1 MMAIKADLQLL
12 ADREAIRELTAKY
25 ARCVA
30 TGDGRGVGATY
41 TEDGHFAAGK
51 FDVLGRAAI
60 QDFLEGQT
68 QPLKN
73 MPLVTDH
80 IIEID
85 GDEAS
90 CYSIMYTPWFKHEHP
105 GFCGAYTD
113 RLRKVDGEWYFVERD
128 FEFFKG
134 RPEGV

>member
-1 MMAIKADLQLL
+1 MAIEANLQLL

-41 TEDGHFAAGK
+41 AEDGRFAAGK
-51 FDVLGRAAI
+51 YDYVGRAAI

-68 QPLKN
+68 KPLKN
-73 MPLVTDH
+73 MPLVTGH
-80 IIEID
+80 IIEIE

-90 CYSIMYTPWFKHEHP
+90 CYSIMYTPWFAGEYP

-113 RLRKVDGEWYFVERD
+113 RLRKVDGEWYFAERS

-134 RPEGV
+134 QPEGS